1 MPAPPTLLCTLL
13 SQKKRG
19 GIGGSIELFWKKSN
33 SVHAMCYVIRI
44 RHVPSRALCAIW
56 NNPTI
61 ETAKQHE
68 MTGHHA
74 MKRIIINNKKIKH

>member
-1 MPAPPTLLCTLL
+1 MPPPPQLYYAPYCPR
-13 SQKKRG
+13 KRG
-19 GIGGSIELFWKKSN
+19 GDR
-33 SVHAMCYVIRI
+33 RI
-44 RHVPSRALCAIW
+44 NRALLEKEQLCTRNALCDTDQARALCAIW